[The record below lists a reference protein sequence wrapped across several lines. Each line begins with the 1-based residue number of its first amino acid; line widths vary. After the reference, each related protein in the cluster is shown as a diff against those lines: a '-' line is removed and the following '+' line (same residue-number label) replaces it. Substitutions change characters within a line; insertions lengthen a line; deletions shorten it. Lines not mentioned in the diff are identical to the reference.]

1 MRDDT
6 EAYGRVV
13 NTRGNSGKVAL
24 NAGNKQYQFLRMQ
37 RSKYQTNKGWT
48 KKNSVLKN
56 AKYLRSKLQTN
67 IGSHPFLEF

>member
-24 NAGNKQYQFLRMQ
+24 CGKQTVPIPTY
-37 RSKYQTNKGWT
+37 
-48 KKNSVLKN
+48 V
-56 AKYLRSKLQTN
+56 AV
-67 IGSHPFLEF
+67 